1 MSLSSVKLN
10 DLLASIVKSAV
21 DEARTADTVT
31 GFTSGEQELSRQDDM
46 TSRLS
51 NLTQRRSTGDV
62 IVDEEEEEEAPE
74 AGEKEDVSNK
84 DDAEKKASISMPSE
98 IKFQDIRKLIDQ
110 VRSGKSLKDKETK
123 LELVDYYEELD
134 EPERISLYKFLFAIS
149 VILTKDV
156 DGDIVPGPST
166 GKGRVI
172 SKAKTKVQ
180 APDPNKKQIARS
192 MDKKRK
198 KRVVSKEK
206 KAAPETEFMPP
217 IKVGESQEKQSV
229 IIEMLSTLN

>member
-1 MSLSSVKLN
+1 MSLSNSKLSS
-10 DLLASIVKSAV
+10 LLSSIVKNAV
-21 DEARTADTVT
+21 EEARTDPFLTEALSD
-31 GFTSGEQELSRQDDM
+31 SDQEQSRQDDM

-51 NLTQRRSTGDV
+51 NLSRARKSGNI
-62 IVDEEEEEEAPE
+62 IVDEEEEEGAEP
-74 AGEKEDVSNK
+74 GEKEDVQGK
-84 DDAEKKASISMPSE
+84 EDAEKKANIHMPSE

-149 VILTKDV
+149 AILTKDV
-156 DGDIVPGPST
+156 DGDAVAGPST
-166 GKGRVI
+166 GKGKVV

-198 KRVVSKEK
+198 RKVTSKEK
-206 KAAPETEFMPP
+206 KTAPETEFSPP